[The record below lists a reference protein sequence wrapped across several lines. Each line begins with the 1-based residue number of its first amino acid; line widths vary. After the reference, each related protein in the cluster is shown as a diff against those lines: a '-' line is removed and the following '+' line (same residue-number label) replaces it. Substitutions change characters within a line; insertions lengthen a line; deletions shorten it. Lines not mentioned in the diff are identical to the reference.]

1 MTMTQLCTQPIGKD
15 CRPSFI
21 LCKVSD
27 PKEGLTPLLSSL
39 YLFSL
44 SPVRPFLI
52 GLQNLRAL
60 NCYGRART
68 HAASVVLL
76 QKCCCILHP
85 TVARLHTVNEA
96 LMTCLIDALVNAS
109 WADNLA
115 TLLHFSVPV
124 IVVVVVRCARI
135 GLEDRA

>member
-1 MTMTQLCTQPIGKD
+1 MQSK
-15 CRPSFI
+15 RPQGRA
-21 LCKVSD
+21 D
-27 PKEGLTPLLSSL
+27 SSP
-39 YLFSL
+39 LFSL
-44 SPVRPFLI
+44 SLLFFARPPFLI

-124 IVVVVVRCARI
+124 IVVVVRCARI
-135 GLEDRA
+135 GLEDSA